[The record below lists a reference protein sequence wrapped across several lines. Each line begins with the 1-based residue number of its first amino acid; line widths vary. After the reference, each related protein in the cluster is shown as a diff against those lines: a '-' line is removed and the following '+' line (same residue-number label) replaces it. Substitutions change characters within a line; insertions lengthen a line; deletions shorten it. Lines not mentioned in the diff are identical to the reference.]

1 MMINSMTHSLVLA
14 VQLIIGNIEAN
25 PGPIDG
31 IKYMAELIA
40 NVVDEQIMK
49 VLQQFKTCQ
58 DRKTHVQNVENRYL
72 YRYNLTVVPYFFNT
86 SATPSLRKIKTS
98 EQIKKEKTSWG

>member
-49 VLQQFKTCQ
+49 VLQQK
-58 DRKTHVQNVENRYL
+58 
-72 YRYNLTVVPYFFNT
+72 
-86 SATPSLRKIKTS
+86 
-98 EQIKKEKTSWG
+98 